1 MKRIYF
7 MIETCEDCGELL
19 DDCSCDFEEE
29 EDLVKN
35 FKFEHAFESITENN
49 SQFRKINPKYD

>member
-1 MKRIYF
+1 

-19 DDCSCDFEEE
+19 DDCICDFEEDE
-29 EDLVKN
+29 EVLVKN

>member
-1 MKRIYF
+1 

-19 DDCSCDFEEE
+19 NECVCDFEEDE
-29 EDLVKN
+29 TLTKN